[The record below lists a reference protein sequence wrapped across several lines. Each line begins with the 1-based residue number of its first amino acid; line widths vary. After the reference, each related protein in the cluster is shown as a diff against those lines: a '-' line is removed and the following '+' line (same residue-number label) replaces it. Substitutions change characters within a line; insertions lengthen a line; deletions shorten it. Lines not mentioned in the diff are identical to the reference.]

1 MLTGRPDRSARLD
14 GVPPELATTVRR
26 CLATDPAER
35 PTAAELERHL
45 RGDRS
50 AAPTRIIRPVRRPRA
65 PLVLAAC
72 ATAAIAGGVVAA
84 VVTSSGSPSRPAP
97 PRPARIAQIP
107 RETTAQQQAR
117 SIAAWLVRYSR

>member
-1 MLTGRPDRSARLD
+1 SPRVVR
-14 GVPPELATTVRR
+14 VPPGLATIVQR

-35 PTAAELERHL
+35 PAAAELERAL

-50 AAPTRIIRPVRRPRA
+50 AAPTRILRPARRPRA
-65 PLVLAAC
+65 PLVLAAA

-84 VVTSSGSPSRPAP
+84 VVTSGNPSRPAP

-107 RETTAQQQAR
+107 HETTAQQQAR